1 MSFFLLNECKCPNII
16 TNTNKNKNLISS
28 LDISKLLYKST
39 PPSISINY
47 NDSDAEILVNDS
59 DVEGLMSIR

>member
-1 MSFFLLNECKCPNII
+1 MSFFLLNECKCPNTN